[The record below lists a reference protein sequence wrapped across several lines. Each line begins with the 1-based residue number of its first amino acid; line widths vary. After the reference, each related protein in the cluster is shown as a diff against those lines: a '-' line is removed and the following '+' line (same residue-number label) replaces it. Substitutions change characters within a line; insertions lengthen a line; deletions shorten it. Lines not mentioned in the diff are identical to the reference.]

1 MKDYWDSSAVIEAC
15 HSPALRDRLHRERGL
30 TRVHTLAEVFS
41 TLTGGNLAFRLG
53 ADEAAKTVA
62 NLALDLDF
70 QDLAATDVL
79 KALKESR
86 KKGVRGRGEKS
97 SALANTSRSVPL
109 LDNLLS
115 ASAKREEG
123 SIAREACA
131 NVAATHW

>member
-86 KKGVRGRGEKS
+86 KKGVRGGRIHDYLHALAAEKS
-97 SALANTSRSVPL
+97 GARKL
-109 LDNLLS
+109 LTLDKNDFNDLTTV
-115 ASAKREEG
+115 E
-123 SIAREACA
+123 IEA
-131 NVAATHW
+131 V